1 MQQRRA
7 RSETAGQK
15 DLPGLRGNDPELVR
29 QIVHHVIA
37 EMAQKLEEEIKAASI
52 K

>member
-15 DLPGLRGNDPELVR
+15 ICLDCAGNDPELVR

-37 EMAQKLEEEIKAASI
+37 EMAQKLEGEIKAASI